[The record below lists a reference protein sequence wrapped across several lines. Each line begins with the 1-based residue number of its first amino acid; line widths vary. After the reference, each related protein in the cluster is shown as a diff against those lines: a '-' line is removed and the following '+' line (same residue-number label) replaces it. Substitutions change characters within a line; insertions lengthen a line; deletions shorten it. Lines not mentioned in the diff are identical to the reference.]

1 MQRDIDQINVI
12 PLVDVMLVLLV
23 IVLTTATFIS
33 SGQIPVN
40 LAKAKEVGDRKDAPI
55 VITLT
60 ADGALFLND
69 RALPEGGL
77 QGALTAESRES
88 AVVVRADK
96 VTLLERFVSVVD
108 EVRGFRCR
116 TTSLRTPEGRARPG
130 LARLRP
136 LARHSGS
143 RSFSA
148 CETDPTRAAR
158 QTVQVERRHGVAD
171 TASSTN
177 GITPEPG
184 SGPISSVDDLGSL
197 SPRAADCAGTDAP
210 VAPATCATD
219 DSLTISGSHNT
230 TSRAN

>member
-40 LAKAKEVGDRKDAPI
+40 LAKAKEVSDRKDAPI

-69 RALPEGGL
+69 RTVPEGGL
-77 QGALTAESRES
+77 QGALTAEPREL

-108 EVRGFRCR
+108 EVRGLGFQQV
-116 TTSLRTPEGRARPG
+116 SLEVI
-130 LARLRP
+130 RL
-136 LARHSGS
+136 
-143 RSFSA
+143 
-148 CETDPTRAAR
+148 
-158 QTVQVERRHGVAD
+158 
-171 TASSTN
+171 
-177 GITPEPG
+177 
-184 SGPISSVDDLGSL
+184 
-197 SPRAADCAGTDAP
+197 
-210 VAPATCATD
+210 
-219 DSLTISGSHNT
+219 
-230 TSRAN
+230 